1 MWVKG
6 IKIGDQKLSKVNGK
20 PIKLVDYLGKIY
32 RVIPNDGQYHIEV
45 NGDYNYNVYKEL
57 KVLENY
63 EGATIF
69 GAFAEMELSG
79 YQGMCVPATLYGIF
93 DLLGI
98 SSEKLDLSKVK
109 FQTVSTPRNLTVYV
123 VDGLNCVEGEAYF
136 KGQGASVTM
145 YEVEQLPTVGNATN
159 IDNGI
164 VNLYIHRGQGV
175 GYFYIGGQ
183 WVTVGSVLGYED
195 KGYEETL
202 LDAFNSGSGMYVT
215 YKGGDSLILLG
226 IEALTP
232 FYENG
237 KFEVGTPCL
246 YANNIELVNYTCT
259 VEFGTVTKEYAD
271 LLNKSIGQLSY
282 LQEESGAIMYIAGAK
297 GKMAVRIEYELSEW
311 VHLYNNGKRVLTG
324 EVSSPKNDFNFTLDC
339 SPRCGDGHSYIV
351 ELYNDTYTPP
361 TVTKPS
367 SITVF
372 ANECLTG
379 DTLITMIDGSAK
391 RLDEIE
397 IGDLVAT
404 PYGGEVVIFSDAKLN
419 KTRSEYTIYEFS
431 DGSEIK
437 VVKDH
442 RIYSRKKEK
451 YIHFS
456 QLEIGDTVLNWKGE
470 IVSLE
475 RKTLRN
481 ETVNHY
487 TLFTNGTNEYFANGI
502 LCGNI
507 FSNIKPRWLSRLL
520 LWAYNKIIMQREL
533 RECGK

>member
-45 NGDYNYNVYKEL
+45 NGDYNYNVYREL

-69 GAFAEMELSG
+69 GAFAATELSSV
-79 YQGMCVPATLYGIF
+79 QDVCMPATLYGIF

-98 SSEKLDLSKVK
+98 SSENLDLSKVK
-109 FQTVSTPRNLTVYV
+109 FQTVSTPRNLTVYMF
-123 VDGLNCVEGEAYF
+123 DGSNVVEGEAYF

-145 YEVEQLPTVGNATN
+145 YEVEQLPTVGNSTN

-183 WVTVGSVLGYED
+183 WVTAGSVFGVED
-195 KGYEETL
+195 KGYVDTL
-202 LDAFNSGSGMYVT
+202 LEAVSNGAGLYVT
-215 YKGGDSLILLG
+215 YKGGDSLIVLG

-237 KFEVGTPCL
+237 KFEAGTPCI
-246 YANNIELVNYTCT
+246 YANNIEQVNYTCT
-259 VEFGTVTKEYAD
+259 LEYGTVTKEYAE
-271 LLNKSIGQLSY
+271 LLNKSIKQFSY
-282 LQEESGAIMYIAGAK
+282 LEDDSGAIIYIAGAK
-297 GKMAVRIEYELSEW
+297 GKMTTRIEYELSEW

-339 SPRCGDGHSYIV
+339 SPRCGEGSSYIE
-351 ELYNDTYTPP
+351 ELADGNYIPP

-367 SITVF
+367 SITVR

-379 DTLITMIDGSAK
+379 DTLITMIDGSEK
-391 RLDEIE
+391 RLDMIE
-397 IGDLVAT
+397 IGDIVAT
-404 PYGGEVVIFSDAKLN
+404 PYGGEVVIYSDAELN

-442 RIYSRKKEK
+442 RIYSRKKDK

-456 QLEIGDTVLNWKGE
+456 QLEIGDMVLNWKGE
-470 IVSLE
+470 IVSLVG
-475 RKTLRN
+475 KTLRN

-533 RECGK
+533 RVCGK